1 MKQRITVVAL
11 VLALG
16 VGVGVAL
23 AGSSEAKSVE
33 GTLVDAKCYLAFG
46 AKTNDHGS
54 MKGCGTACAKGGNP
68 VGVLTAEGK
77 YVTLAVAAPAVADH
91 VGHTVRATGDLK
103 EGVLL
108 PKKLEM
114 KEGNAWKEI
123 KLGPTM

>member
-1 MKQRITVVAL
+1 MKKRITVSAL
-11 VLALG
+11 VLAMG
-16 VGVGVAL
+16 VGVGIAV
-23 AGSSEAKSVE
+23 AGSAEGKTVE
-33 GTLVDAKCYLAFG
+33 GTLVDTKCYIAYG

-54 MKGCGTACAKGGNP
+54 MKGCGAACAKGGNP

-77 YVTLAVAAPAVADH
+77 YVTLAVAAPAAA
-91 VGHTVRATGDLK
+91 GHRKGGL
-103 EGVLL
+103 LL

>member
-1 MKQRITVVAL
+1 MKKRITVVAL

-16 VGVGVAL
+16 VGVGIAV
-23 AGSSEAKSVE
+23 AGSAEGKTVE
-33 GTLVDAKCYLAFG
+33 GTLVDTKCYIAYG
-46 AKTNDHGS
+46 AKTNDHGD

>member
-1 MKQRITVVAL
+1 MKKRITVVAL

-16 VGVGVAL
+16 VGIGVAL
-23 AGSSEAKSVE
+23 AGSSE
-33 GTLVDAKCYLAFG
+33 

-91 VGHTVRATGDLK
+91 VGKTVRAAGDVK

-123 KLGPTM
+123 KLAPTM